1 MRKDLVIAGDHAG
14 YRLKEFLRP
23 MAEEMGWN
31 VTDLG
36 THGEASVDYPD
47 FAGALAQH
55 IQTHEHALG
64 VLICGTGIGMSI
76 AANRFAHI
84 RAALCHT
91 EFEAEVAR
99 AHNHANVLCLGGRV
113 LGDELARR
121 ILAVFLK
128 TPFEGGR
135 HQRRIDKIGN
145 FSANGC

>member
-1 MRKDLVIAGDHAG
+1 MKRDLVIACDHAG
-14 YRLKEFLRP
+14 YRLKEFLSP
-23 MAEEMGWN
+23 ILKEMGWH

-47 FAGALAQH
+47 FAGALANY
-55 IQTHEHALG
+55 IKTHEDTVG

-128 TPFEGGR
+128 TPFEEGR

-145 FSANGC
+145 LSAHGC